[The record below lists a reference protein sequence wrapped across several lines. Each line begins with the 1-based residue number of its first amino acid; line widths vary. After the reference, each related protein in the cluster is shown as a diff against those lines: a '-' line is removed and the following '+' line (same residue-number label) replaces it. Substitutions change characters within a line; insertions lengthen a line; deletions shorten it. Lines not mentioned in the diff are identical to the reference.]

1 MVQVSQEQATW
12 ATHLCRWRQTSC
24 LAPEHRRNPRSSGE
38 EVKATMLSEKRRM
51 DLENESFVVRCLA
64 RLWRFLTT
72 GRQNDAGW
80 DEAPP
85 PEEAGRPRSAQKLS
99 RPQSVFNPGDPKHV
113 AIQNEAAVNRRK
125 LSTELTADENALQEE
140 VQRLRKLLAFYESLV
155 DELPTPIFAK
165 TAKLRFCLFNKAYE
179 EFFGVKRQNLLG
191 RTLEDAF
198 HLSEEDRIRY
208 QEEDTTVI
216 REGIAR
222 HYATEYDTPTGKRQA
237 MYWSKG
243 FGDRALGTW
252 AEVGMIVDISEQVAL
267 KRNLAAKVEELKR
280 VQQKLRYM
288 SRSDALTGLANRR
301 PFAEYL
307 ALGMDLAQRKQIP
320 MCMLMADIDHFK
332 QVNDTY
338 GHDNGDM
345 ILKAVAGMLRSS
357 CRAKDLAARIG
368 GEEFVILLAATRLE
382 DAILVA
388 ERIRKNIGDTP
399 LLPDGSHVTIS
410 IGVARYRPNESP
422 QAFMKRVDEALYRA
436 KESGRNR
443 VCRG

>member
-1 MVQVSQEQATW
+1 MLIDTMGIDDKEQEPREGSVFSRFFGRLFGAVARLFGRRKDEWDDDDCDERRT
-12 ATHLCRWRQTSC
+12 ADEPRVASPASRQ
-24 LAPEHRRNPRSSGE
+24 RRNPPPEASPEVQAPTPRSQPDSGQ
-38 EVKATMLSEKRRM
+38 AQASPHT
-51 DLENESFVVRCLA
+51 
-64 RLWRFLTT
+64 W
-72 GRQNDAGW
+72 
-80 DEAPP
+80 APP
-85 PEEAGRPRSAQKLS
+85 RRTPPPHADVPPNRELEEALAS
-99 RPQSVFNPGDPKHV
+99 RDKE
-113 AIQNEAAVNRRK
+113 IK
-125 LSTELTADENALQEE
+125 
-140 VQRLRKLLAFYESLV
+140 RLRRLLSFYDSLV

-191 RTLEDAF
+191 RTLADAF

-216 REGIAR
+216 RDGIAR
-222 HYATEYDTPTGKRQA
+222 HYATEYDTPSGKRQA

-332 QVNDTY
+332 RVNDTY